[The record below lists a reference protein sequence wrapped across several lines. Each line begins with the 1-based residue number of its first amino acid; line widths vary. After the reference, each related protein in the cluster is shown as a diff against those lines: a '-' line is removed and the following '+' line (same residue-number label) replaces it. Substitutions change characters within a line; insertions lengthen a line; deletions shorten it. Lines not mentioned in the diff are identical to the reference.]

1 MNYNL
6 QRNLDLIPQFDTD
19 TLYCLKNFYR
29 DKVNRV
35 SGVEAKECLVSS
47 AYKDD
52 LELIVYYNELCHE
65 LYKRGECN

>member
-6 QRNLDLIPQFDTD
+6 QRNLDLIPQFDTN

-35 SGVEAKECLVSS
+35 SGVEIKNNQ
-47 AYKDD
+47 DD
-52 LELIVYYNELCHE
+52 SELILYYNELCHE
-65 LYKRGECN
+65 LCERGECN

>member
-19 TLYCLKNFYR
+19 TLYCLKNFYK

-35 SGVEAKECLVSS
+35 SGSNE
-47 AYKDD
+47 DD
-52 LELIVYYNELCHE
+52 LELVLYYNELCHE
-65 LYKRGECN
+65 VYERGECN

>member
-19 TLYCLKNFYR
+19 TLYRLKNFYR

-35 SGVEAKECLVSS
+35 SSDNQ
-47 AYKDD
+47 DD
-52 LELIVYYNELCHE
+52 LELVLYYNELCHE
-65 LYKRGECN
+65 LCERGECN

>member
-35 SGVEAKECLVSS
+35 SGVEMKNNQ
-47 AYKDD
+47 YD
-52 LELIVYYNELCHE
+52 LELILYYNELCHE
-65 LYKRGECN
+65 LYERGECN

>member
-35 SGVEAKECLVSS
+35 SGVEIKNNQDE
-47 AYKDD
+47 
-52 LELIVYYNELCHE
+52 
-65 LYKRGECN
+65 RGECN

>member
-35 SGVEAKECLVSS
+35 SSDNQ
-47 AYKDD
+47 DD
-52 LELIVYYNELCHE
+52 LELILYYNELCHE
-65 LYKRGECN
+65 LYERGECN

>member
-19 TLYCLKNFYR
+19 TLYRLKNFYR

-35 SGVEAKECLVSS
+35 SDDNQ
-47 AYKDD
+47 DD
-52 LELIVYYNELCHE
+52 LELISYYNELCHE
-65 LYKRGECN
+65 LCERGECN

>member
-19 TLYCLKNFYR
+19 TLYRLKNFYR

-35 SGVEAKECLVSS
+35 SDVEIKNNQ
-47 AYKDD
+47 DD
-52 LELIVYYNELCHE
+52 LELILYYNELCHE
-65 LYKRGECN
+65 LYERGECN

>member
-35 SGVEAKECLVSS
+35 SGVEIKNNQ
-47 AYKDD
+47 DN
-52 LELIVYYNELCHE
+52 LELILYYNELCHE
-65 LYKRGECN
+65 LYERGECN

>member
-29 DKVNRV
+29 DKVNRI
-35 SGVEAKECLVSS
+35 SGSNQ
-47 AYKDD
+47 DD
-52 LELIVYYNELCHE
+52 LELISYYNELCHE
-65 LYKRGECN
+65 LYERGECN

>member
-19 TLYCLKNFYR
+19 TLYRLKNFYR

-35 SGVEAKECLVSS
+35 SGGNQ
-47 AYKDD
+47 DD
-52 LELIVYYNELCHE
+52 LELISYYNELCHE
-65 LYKRGECN
+65 LYERGECN

>member
-6 QRNLDLIPQFDTD
+6 QRDLDLIPQFDTD

-35 SGVEAKECLVSS
+35 SGDNQ
-47 AYKDD
+47 DD
-52 LELIVYYNELCHE
+52 LELVLYYNELCHE
-65 LYKRGECN
+65 LYERGECN

>member
-29 DKVNRV
+29 DKVNHV
-35 SGVEAKECLVSS
+35 SGVETKII
-47 AYKDD
+47 KM
-52 LELIVYYNELCHE
+52 I
-65 LYKRGECN
+65 

>member
-35 SGVEAKECLVSS
+35 SGVEIKNNQ
-47 AYKDD
+47 DD
-52 LELIVYYNELCHE
+52 LELILYYNELCH
-65 LYKRGECN
+65 

>member
-35 SGVEAKECLVSS
+35 SGVKT
-47 AYKDD
+47 KNNQDD
-52 LELIVYYNELCHE
+52 LELILYYNELCQE
-65 LYKRGECN
+65 LYERGECN

>member
-6 QRNLDLIPQFDTD
+6 QRDLDLIPQFDTD

-35 SGVEAKECLVSS
+35 SGDNQ
-47 AYKDD
+47 DD
-52 LELIVYYNELCHE
+52 LELILYYNELCHE
-65 LYKRGECN
+65 LYERGEYN

>member
-35 SGVEAKECLVSS
+35 SGVEIKNNQD
-47 AYKDD
+47 Y
-52 LELIVYYNELCHE
+52 LELILYYNELCHE
-65 LYKRGECN
+65 LYERGECN

>member
-35 SGVEAKECLVSS
+35 SGVEIKNNQ
-47 AYKDD
+47 DD
-52 LELIVYYNELCHE
+52 LELILYYNELCHE
-65 LYKRGECN
+65 LYERGECN

>member
-19 TLYCLKNFYR
+19 TLHCLKNFYK

-35 SGVEAKECLVSS
+35 SGK
-47 AYKDD
+47 KKKNNQDD
-52 LELIVYYNELCHE
+52 LELILYYNELCHE
-65 LYKRGECN
+65 LYERGECN